1 MRNIFLAKLILSGI
15 FCLIVIGC
23 MDNLHAQEIDTL
35 KGRHLYRPSQVE
47 EQDTIRI
54 PAPADEN
61 LQRMLDS
68 LALRQQ
74 FIRDSLL
81 AREQFVRDSIARRQ
95 RMRDSVVILQRG
107 LQPVLEA
114 WSRTVKD
121 DIIYRIF
128 PIPIDGDSALGDFVY
143 LTMPFG
149 VSDPYV
155 PWKMAISPNGP
166 RVKFET
172 EKKTGRIMALQTPQV
187 RASFVY
193 PPSGN
198 MLVINEP
205 PVIQNNYN
213 GHFYKMPVD
222 TVFYDRLGR
231 IARIKKYVQFYKVVN
246 NNQRGELL
254 FVSATLVKQFEYGL
268 ANELLKYQ
276 EVRFCERWRA
286 YDANKVC
293 SILNY
298 TFARQGN
305 TWQLERRNDPANQY
319 SDGTYTFVY
328 DNDDNL
334 TRVSFSNMARTEG
347 WNRIIEMNQ
356 QGNVHCYIDKVNDVI
371 RQSTCFIYNDPQ
383 SRFPVETIITTF
395 EKDGISY
402 IQRNS
407 TTGKMRTRDR
417 MTLEWGPWR

>member
-1 MRNIFLAKLILSGI
+1 MKNLSFAKQILHCITWLIALCCVES
-15 FCLIVIGC
+15 LY
-23 MDNLHAQEIDTL
+23 AQETDTL
-35 KGRHLYRPSQVE
+35 KGRHLYRPAQAE
-47 EQDTIRI
+47 EQDTLRI
-54 PAPADEN
+54 PAPTDEN

-81 AREQFVRDSIARRQ
+81 AREKFVRDSIARRQ
-95 RMRDSVVILQRG
+95 RMRDSVVFLQHG
-107 LQPVLEA
+107 VQPVLEA
-114 WSRTVKD
+114 WARTVKD
-121 DIIYRIF
+121 DIIYRTF

-155 PWKMAISPNGP
+155 PWKMAISLNGP
-166 RVKFET
+166 RVRFEAD
-172 EKKTGRIMALQTPQV
+172 KKTGKVMALQTPQV
-187 RASFVY
+187 RSSFVY

-198 MLVINEP
+198 VLVINEP

-222 TVFYDRLGR
+222 SVFYDRLGR
-231 IARIKKYVQFYKVVN
+231 IARIKKFVQFYKVVN
-246 NNQRGELL
+246 NNQRGEPL
-254 FVSATLVKQFEYGL
+254 FINAVLVKQFEYGPGK
-268 ANELLKYQ
+268 ELLKYQ
-276 EVRFCERWRA
+276 EVRYCERWRA

-298 TFARQGN
+298 TFDRQGN

-319 SDGTYTFVY
+319 SDGNYTFVY
-328 DNDDNL
+328 DDNDNL
-334 TRVSFSNMARTEG
+334 TRVSFTNMAKTEG
-347 WNRIIEMNQ
+347 WNRVIEMNQ
-356 QGNVHCYIDKVNDVI
+356 QGNVHCYIDKVNDVV

-402 IQRNS
+402 IQRNN

-417 MTLEWGPWR
+417 LTLEWGLWK

>member
-1 MRNIFLAKLILSGI
+1 MKNLSFAKQILHCITWLIAL
-15 FCLIVIGC
+15 CC
-23 MDNLHAQEIDTL
+23 MESLYAQETDTL
-35 KGRHLYRPSQVE
+35 KGRHLYRPSQAE
-47 EQDTIRI
+47 AQDTLRI
-54 PAPADEN
+54 PAPADES
-61 LQRMLDS
+61 LQRMLDT

-74 FIRDSLL
+74 YVRDSLL
-81 AREQFVRDSIARRQ
+81 AREQFVRDSIQRRQ
-95 RMRDSVVILQRG
+95 RMSDSVVFLQRG
-107 LQPVLEA
+107 LQPALEA
-114 WSRTVKD
+114 WARTAKD
-121 DIIYRIF
+121 DIIYRIL
-128 PIPIDGDSALGDFVY
+128 PIAIDGDSALGDFIY

-149 VSDPYV
+149 VSDPYL
-155 PWKMAISPNGP
+155 PWRSHVKLSGQ
-166 RVKFET
+166 RVKFEVNG
-172 EKKTGRIMALQTPQV
+172 KTGRVMALQTPQA

-193 PPSGN
+193 PASGN
-198 MLVINEP
+198 VLVIHEP

-254 FVSATLVKQFEYGL
+254 FVSATLVKQFEYGP

-276 EVRFCERWRA
+276 EVRYCERWRA

-298 TFARQGN
+298 IFTRQGN